1 MPSLRSLLALPAVI
15 LVAGFV
21 PLAAQT
27 ASSRCEANPALADP
41 ASGPAW
47 NGWGADISNS
57 RFQSA
62 QGAQMTAAQV
72 PHLKLKWAFG
82 LAGAKQVFGEPVV
95 VSGRVFFSDDN
106 GVVYSLNAD
115 TGCVYWTF
123 KADAGVRAAVSIRVT
138 NSSSTAYFG
147 DLKANAYALDA
158 AKGTQ
163 IWKVR
168 VDEHPTARVTGAP
181 RVFEDRVYV
190 PVASGEEGASSSP
203 DYPCCSFR
211 GSVVALDVTS
221 GKQIWKTW
229 IIDEVPKIV
238 GKNSNGVSRWSPAGG
253 GVWNSPTI
261 DPKRHAL
268 YVGTGDAFAT
278 PAPKN
283 TDSVMA
289 LDLDSGKILWSV
301 QATANDAWVVGCM
314 SPKPLE
320 NCPKDFG
327 PDQDFGSPPILRD
340 IGGGHTLLI
349 AGQKSGNVWAYDPDR
364 KGAVV
369 WRTAL
374 VNNTKVFGGNIVW
387 GGAADDRT
395 AYFGLGKG
403 GVAAV
408 DIRNGERKWL
418 TPLSPKDGL
427 AQHVGEEGPLAAI
440 SGVVFSGGY
449 DGVLRALS
457 ASDGKIVWQFDTV
470 RDYQTVNGV
479 AAKGGSMGS
488 AGPVVAGGTLFVPSG
503 FVGVRN
509 ATPGNVLLAFTIP
522 AE

>member
-1 MPSLRSLLALPAVI
+1 MHPLPAGLRA
-15 LVAGFV
+15 LVFVASLV

-27 ASSRCEANPALADP
+27 ASNQCKVNPALANP

-57 RFQSA
+57 RFQTLQSA
-62 QGAQMTAAQV
+62 QLTASQV

-95 VSGRVFFSDDN
+95 VGGRVFFSDDN

-123 KADAGVRAAVSIRVT
+123 QAEAGVRTALSIQPGEP
-138 NSSSTAYFG
+138 SSAAYFG
-147 DLKANAYALDA
+147 DLKANVYAIDA
-158 AKGTQ
+158 AKGTL

-168 VDEHPTARVTGAP
+168 VDEHPTARITGAP
-181 RVFEDRVYV
+181 QIFEDRVYV
-190 PVASGEEGASSSP
+190 PVASSEEGASSSP

-211 GSVVALDVTS
+211 GSVVALDAGT
-221 GKQIWKTW
+221 GKQIWKTFT
-229 IIDEVPKIV
+229 IAEVPKIV
-238 GKNSNGVSRWSPAGG
+238 SKNANGASRWAPAGG
-253 GVWNSPTI
+253 GVWNTPTI

-268 YVGTGDAFAT
+268 YVGTGDAYTT

-283 TDSVMA
+283 TDAVMA
-289 LDLDSGKILWSV
+289 LDLDSGRILWSV
-301 QATANDAWVVGCM
+301 QATQHDAWVVGCM

-340 IGGGHTLLI
+340 LPSGRTLLI

-374 VNNTKVFGGNIVW
+374 VNNTKEFGGKIVW
-387 GGAADDRT
+387 GGAADEQT
-395 AYFGLGKG
+395 AYFGLGEG
-403 GVAAV
+403 GIGAL
-408 DIRNGERKWL
+408 DIRNGERRWL
-418 TPLSPKDGL
+418 TPLAPADGRTR
-427 AQHVGEEGPLAAI
+427 HRGEAGPLAAI
-440 SGVVFSGGY
+440 PGIIFSGGF

-457 ASDGKIVWQFDTV
+457 AADGKVVWQFDTV
-470 RDYQTVNGV
+470 REFQTINGV
-479 AAKGGSMGS
+479 AAQGGSIGS

-503 FVGVRN
+503 YVGVTN
-509 ATPGNVLLAFTIP
+509 SMPGNVLLAF
-522 AE
+522 ASQHE